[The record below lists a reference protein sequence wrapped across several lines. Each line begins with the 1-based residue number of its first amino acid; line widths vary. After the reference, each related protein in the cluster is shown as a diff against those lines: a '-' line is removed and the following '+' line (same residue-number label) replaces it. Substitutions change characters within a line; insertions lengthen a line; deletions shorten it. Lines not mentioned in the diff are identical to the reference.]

1 MFRMLKIVFL
11 FINIM
16 LTILNMFRMI
26 KIVLLFMNIL
36 LTILN
41 MFRMIKIVFLV
52 MNILLTLYLSIVH
65 QRGVVDAVIS
75 IPHYSKII

>member
-11 FINIM
+11 LINIM

-26 KIVLLFMNIL
+26 KIVFLF
-36 LTILN
+36 
-41 MFRMIKIVFLV
+41 